1 MIPGGARRVHATKTK
16 WKSDQSQ
23 DSSEEQGRSKDLP
36 PEEEL
41 FWAPYLS
48 ITTISEEHQ
57 TEEEVT
63 GLWVV

>member
-1 MIPGGARRVHATKTK
+1 MIQLGMNVEYQDLRFISLPVVLEEFMPPK

-36 PEEEL
+36 EEEEV

-48 ITTISEEHQ
+48 ITTIS
-57 TEEEVT
+57 
-63 GLWVV
+63 